1 MAQGDGAI
9 YNNFKEEVMEGV
21 FNLAAGGN
29 GIQVI
34 LVGTYTPDIDTHI
47 DYGDVSG
54 TEYNAGA
61 GYTPFG
67 ETLAGQDVTQ
77 DDANDRGVFDAT
89 DLTWTSLG
97 PLTPAHPTHAIML
110 LSGTAANDKL
120 IAYWETSGTAPNGAN
135 WTLEWGTNGI
145 ILLT

>member
-9 YNNFKEEVMEGV
+9 YNNFKEQVMEGV
-21 FNLAAGGN
+21 FDLSTGQDV
-29 GIQVI
+29 IQVI
-34 LVGTYTPDIDTHI
+34 LVGNYVPDIDTHI

-54 TEYNAGA
+54 TEYNTGV
-61 GYTPFG
+61 GYTSKG

-77 DDANDRGVFDAT
+77 DDSNDRGVFDAT
-89 DLTWTSLG
+89 DLTWANLG
-97 PLTPAHPTHAIML
+97 PLTPNHPTHAIML
-110 LSGTAANDKL
+110 DETAPADEL
-120 IAYWETSGTAPNGAN
+120 IAYWEVSGTAPNGAN